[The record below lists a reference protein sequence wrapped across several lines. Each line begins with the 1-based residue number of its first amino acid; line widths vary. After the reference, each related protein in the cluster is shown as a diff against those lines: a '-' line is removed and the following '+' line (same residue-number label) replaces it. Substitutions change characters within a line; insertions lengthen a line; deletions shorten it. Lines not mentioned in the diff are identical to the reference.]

1 MHDGKTKKSIS
12 AVASLLSGQSLGEF
26 DVDIDELCDTTR
38 TPAALEK
45 KIEKTAT
52 RFSDA
57 IQETLKSAETS
68 DDNTRLRYI
77 ACSEIMPWRFSDRP
91 ENEMGDINDLAESI
105 KKHGQQSPALV
116 RKNGQ
121 QYELIFG
128 NRRWRACAQI
138 QTDLLCRIVPGLDD
152 KTAAALQ
159 TLENMERED
168 LSDYA
173 RAISFKKMLDNKVF
187 ETEMQLSEKLRIPRA
202 TLNDILSYTRLPI
215 EVSSQLANIHKIS
228 RRVIVKLAVLSKD
241 NGNKIYVERLI
252 QKINSGGITSTNM
265 DYFFEKIRANKLH
278 KNTDLKFLNDLD
290 IRVKKNKDGSIK
302 LTIDVPKKLV
312 IKPMD
317 TIRENIKKIF
327 V

>member
-1 MHDGKTKKSIS
+1 MRDGKTKKSVS

-38 TPAALEK
+38 TPAAQEK
-45 KIEKTAT
+45 NIAKSETK
-52 RFSDA
+52 FSDV
-57 IQETLKSAETS
+57 IQETLKSAEIS
-68 DDNTRLRYI
+68 DDDTRLRYI
-77 ACSEIMPWRFSDRP
+77 SCSEIIPWRFTDRP

-105 KKHGQQSPALV
+105 KKHGQQAPALA

-121 QYELIFG
+121 HYELIFG
-128 NRRWRACAQI
+128 NRRWRACSQI
-138 QTDLLCRIVPGLDD
+138 KTDLLCRIVPGLDD

-159 TLENMERED
+159 TLENLERED

-187 ETEMQLSEKLRIPRA
+187 ETEMQLGEKLRIPRA
-202 TLNDILSYTRLPI
+202 TLNDILSYTRLPV
-215 EVSSQLANIHKIS
+215 EVSSKLIDIHKIS

-241 NGNKIYVERLI
+241 SGNKVYIEQLI

-265 DYFFEKIRANKLH
+265 DYIFEKIRANKLH
-278 KNTDLKFLNDLD
+278 KNTDLKFSSDLD
-290 IRVKKNKDGSIK
+290 IRFKKNKDGSIK
-302 LTIDVPKKLV
+302 VTIDVPKKLV

>member
-1 MHDGKTKKSIS
+1 MRDGKTKKSIS

-38 TPAALEK
+38 TPVALEK

-57 IQETLKSAETS
+57 IQETLKSAEIS
-68 DDNTRLRYI
+68 DDHTRLRYI
-77 ACSEIMPWRFSDRP
+77 ACSEIMPWRFADRP

-116 RKNGQ
+116 RKHGQ

-265 DYFFEKIRANKLH
+265 DHIFEKIRANKLH